1 MYTTSS
7 LCIFH
12 ALSSKE
18 CVCVC
23 GEASVGVKIHVSA
36 STRRG
41 GHAERKE
48 KSIRKGDSK
57 YADVERKRN

>member
-1 MYTTSS
+1 M
-7 LCIFH
+7 
-12 ALSSKE
+12 
-18 CVCVC
+18 C